1 MNAEIPDKNASLT
14 QSGWVFYDADCPL
27 CVAGVRRIGGLF
39 VRHGFVWEPLQRPGV
54 AAKLGASQSD
64 MLGEL
69 KLLLAD
75 GRVVG
80 GADAW
85 AELFRSVWWLRPL
98 AWLMQLPALHG
109 LSHAGYR
116 CLARNRYCLSAACR
130 RDSLPPKHHRTTA
143 FFELP

>member
-1 MNAEIPDKNASLT
+1 MPDKNARVT

-39 VRHGFVWEPLQRPGV
+39 VRHGFVWEPLQGPGI
-54 AAKLGASQSD
+54 AAKLEASQSD
-64 MLGEL
+64 MPGEM

-85 AELFRSVWWLRPL
+85 ASLFHSVRWLRPL
-98 AWLMQLPALHG
+98 AWLMQLPVLHG
-109 LSHAGYR
+109 LSHTAYGYVT
-116 CLARNRYCLSAACR
+116 RNRYCIGKVCR
-130 RDSLPPKHHRTTA
+130 ISTSQPRRHRTIP
-143 FFELP
+143 FCELP

>member
-1 MNAEIPDKNASLT
+1 MTDKDAT
-14 QSGWVFYDADCPL
+14 GCAGWVFYDADCPL

-39 VRHGFVWEPLQRPGV
+39 ARRGFAWEPLQGPDV
-54 AAKLGASQSD
+54 ALRLGASPAA
-64 MLGEL
+64 MLDEM

-85 AELFRSVWWLRPL
+85 SELLRSVWWLSPL
-98 AWLMQLPALHG
+98 GWLMRLPGLHE
-109 LSHAGYR
+109 LCLAAYC
-116 CLARNRYCLSAACR
+116 CLARNRYCLGGACR